1 MRADIASSVSDAS
14 LPFAQRTCHLAH
26 AQVYE
31 AIRQELASGG
41 RVYIV
46 CPVVGN
52 STASSS
58 PDAGDA
64 DGDAAI
70 GAATAGDVASSGE
83 ATTRTVLD
91 EYQRL
96 RDAAVFG
103 AGTKVGQLHGRMK
116 GDEKARALKEFS
128 T

>member
-1 MRADIASSVSDAS
+1 M
-14 LPFAQRTCHLAH
+14 
-26 AQVYE
+26 YE
-31 AIRQELASGG
+31 AVRQELASGG

-46 CPVVGN
+46 CPVVGSSN
-52 STASSS
+52 SSGQGEL
-58 PDAGDA
+58 GDSEV
-64 DGDAAI
+64 DAAS
-70 GAATAGDVASSGE
+70 AATGNDVVNSGE

-103 AGTKVGQLHGRMK
+103 AGTRVGQLHGRMK
-116 GDEKARALKEFS
+116 GDEKARALKDFS

>member
-1 MRADIASSVSDAS
+1 MHKA
-14 LPFAQRTCHLAH
+14 TCHLDH
-26 AQVYE
+26 VQVYE

-46 CPVVGN
+46 CPVVGS
-52 STASSS
+52 STGTSS
-58 PDAGDA
+58 PDPGDA
-64 DGDAAI
+64 EGDAASST
-70 GAATAGDVASSGE
+70 ATGDVAGGGE

-103 AGTKVGQLHGRMK
+103 AGTRVGQLHGRMK